1 MLPETVILG
10 LTSRCQ
16 LQCLMCIEHA
26 RISFKRPKKSQDI
39 DTAVLAKIL
48 PIIYQAKKLVLGGVG
63 EPLLYRNL
71 ISFLKDVREHNPKL
85 VIEMYTNG
93 QLLDSY
99 QTIEAILTTID
110 ILHISLNAW
119 DTYEQLMVG
128 ARWQRITK
136 NLELVSE
143 IKKTIDKKTLIWLD
157 MVMLK
162 DSYTDVEKMLN
173 LASELA
179 FTGVICKDLW
189 IMNEYT
195 KQQSIRADQT
205 FLKKV
210 QVYLKQQRKS
220 AEEKNI
226 TLVMDELLDKVKKTE
241 RKCTAPWDMV
251 QIAEDGR
258 VLLCCNEYTLVGA
271 LRRDSF
277 EHIWLGKEAEKYRNG
292 LSRYKYH
299 SVCKKCK
306 LIVANNKTMIR
317 KK

>member
-1 MLPETVILG
+1 MLPATVILG

-16 LQCLMCIEHA
+16 LRCKMCIEHA
-26 RISFKRPKKSQDI
+26 ALSFKRPKISQDI
-39 DTAVLAKIL
+39 EPAVLAKIL

-119 DTYEQLMVG
+119 DNYEQLMVG
-128 ARWQRITK
+128 ARWPRITK

-162 DSYTDVEKMLN
+162 DGYTDVEKMLN
-173 LASELA
+173 WASELA

-210 QVYLKQQRKS
+210 QVYLKQQKKYAKEKS
-220 AEEKNI
+220 I
-226 TLVMDELLDKVKKTE
+226 TLAADELLDKAQKKEET
-241 RKCTAPWDMV
+241 CTAPWDMV

-258 VLLCCNEYTLVGA
+258 VLLCCNGYTLVGN
-271 LRRDSF
+271 LKSMSF
-277 EHIWLGKEAEKYRNG
+277 DEVWNGKISENYRKGIKQKKYYAE
-292 LSRYKYH
+292 
-299 SVCKKCK
+299 CKKCK
-306 LIVANNKTMIR
+306 IVSRDQFVR